1 MNGEVV
7 YGGTVGGEY
16 RWRLTVAVLSQDTIN
31 NRSLV
36 RLTADMRKVSGSN
49 WTYNYND
56 TSGTLTYDGTTV
68 NRIMDYYDFRN
79 GVNGPFYFT
88 QSTTDV
94 YINHNTD
101 GTKTANFQA
110 YHNAANSPYLTT
122 ATVSFNYT
130 LPTIA
135 RNATL
140 TQFTAS
146 AITDEGWT
154 FNVGTDVTCDLL
166 EYSLDNGSNYTT
178 AFSGD
183 FTSRTIAITGRP
195 SGTAYT
201 TRVRVRRKD
210 SGLKTTSDALIVT
223 TLEQNN
229 FMGFL

>member
-1 MNGEVV
+1 MNGESA
-7 YGGTVGGEY
+7 YGGTYGSNY
-16 RWRLTVAVLSQDTIN
+16 RLRLTVTLLSQDTIN

-36 RLTADMRKVSGSN
+36 RLQADMRRLTSAN
-49 WTYNYND
+49 YFFNYND
-56 TSGTLTYDGTTV
+56 TSGSLTYDGTTV
-68 NRIMDYYDFRN
+68 GRVMDYYDFTST
-79 GVNGPFYFT
+79 NGPFYFT
-88 QSTTDV
+88 ESYTDV
-94 YINHNTD
+94 YINHNSD

-110 YHNAANSPYLTT
+110 YHNAANSPYITT
-122 ATVSFNYT
+122 ASVSFNYT

-146 AITDEGWT
+146 SITDEGWI

-183 FTSRTIAITGRP
+183 FTSRTIAITGKP

-210 SGLKTTSDALIVT
+210 SGLKTTSDALVVT

>member
-1 MNGEVV
+1 MQSEVA
-7 YGGTVGGEY
+7 YGGSIGGDY
-16 RWRLTVAVLSQDTIN
+16 RLRLTVTLLSQDTIN

-36 RLTADMRKVSGSN
+36 RVQADMRKVGSN
-49 WTYNYND
+49 FAFNYND
-56 TSGTLTYDGTTV
+56 TYGSITYDGNSPGRV
-68 NRIMDYYDFRN
+68 MDYYDFRSGN
-79 GVNGPFYFT
+79 NGPFYFT
-88 QSTTDV
+88 ESFTDV
-94 YINHNTD
+94 YINHNAD

-140 TQFTAS
+140 TQFTATS
-146 AITDEGWT
+146 ITDTGWT

-178 AFSGD
+178 AFAGD

-195 SGTAYT
+195 SATAYT

-210 SGLKTTSDALIVT
+210 SGIKTTSNSLVVT

>member
-1 MNGEVV
+1 MNGEVA
-7 YGGTVGGEY
+7 YGGNYGFAY
-16 RWRLTVAVLSQDTIN
+16 RLRLTVSVLSQDTVN

-36 RLTADMRKVSGSN
+36 RLTPDMRETTAGYESF
-49 WTYNYND
+49 NYND
-56 TSGTLTYDGTTV
+56 TFGTVTYDGSSSNIT
-68 NRIMDYYDFRN
+68 MDFYDFR
-79 GVNGPFYFT
+79 GGLAGPYYFLPT
-88 QSTTDV
+88 NTDV
-94 YINHNTD
+94 YINHNPD

-110 YHNAANSPYLTT
+110 YHNAAISPFVTT

-130 LPTIA
+130 LPTII

-140 TQFTAS
+140 TQFTATP
-146 AITDEGWT
+146 ITDEGWI

-166 EYSLDNGSNYTT
+166 EYSLDNGANYTT

-183 FTSRTIAITGRP
+183 FTSRTVAITGQT
-195 SGTAYT
+195 SGTSFT

-210 SGLKTTSDALIVT
+210 NQIKTTSDPLVVT

>member
-1 MNGEVV
+1 MNGEVA
-7 YGGTVGGEY
+7 YSGSLGSNY
-16 RWRLTVAVLSQDTIN
+16 RLRLTVTLLSQDTIN

-36 RLTADMRKVSGSN
+36 RLQADMRRLTSANFVF
-49 WTYNYND
+49 NYND
-56 TSGTLTYDGTTV
+56 TSGSLTYDGTNV
-68 NRIMDYYDFRN
+68 GRVMDYYDFQGGN
-79 GVNGPFYFT
+79 YGPYYFT
-88 QSTTDV
+88 ESYTDV
-94 YINHNTD
+94 YISHNAD

-146 AITDEGWT
+146 PITDEGWT

-183 FTSRTIAITGRP
+183 FTSKTIVITGKP

-201 TRVRVRRKD
+201 TKVRVRRKD
-210 SGLKTTSDALIVT
+210 SGVKTTSDALIVT
-223 TLEQNN
+223 TLAQNN

>member
-1 MNGEVV
+1 MNGESA
-7 YGGTVGGEY
+7 YGGTYGSNY
-16 RWRLTVAVLSQDTIN
+16 RLRLTVAVLSQDPIN
-31 NRSLV
+31 NNSLV
-36 RLTADMRKVSGSN
+36 RLTADMRRLTSAN
-49 WTYNYND
+49 YFFNYND
-56 TSGTLTYDGTTV
+56 TSGSLTYDGTTV
-68 NRIMDYYDFRN
+68 GRVMDYYDFTST
-79 GVNGPFYFT
+79 NGPFYFT

-94 YINHNTD
+94 YIAHNAD

-130 LPTIA
+130 LPTIN

-140 TQFTAS
+140 TLFTANP
-146 AITDEGWT
+146 ITDEGWT
-154 FNVGTDVTCDLL
+154 FNVGTDFTCDLL

-183 FTSRTIAITGRP
+183 FTSRTIAITGKP

-210 SGLKTTSDALIVT
+210 SGVKTTSGPLVVT

>member
-1 MNGEVV
+1 MNGEVA
-7 YGGTVGGEY
+7 YGGNYGFAY
-16 RWRLTVAVLSQDTIN
+16 RLRLTVSVLSQDSIN

-36 RLTADMRKVSGSN
+36 RLTPDMRE
-49 WTYNYND
+49 T
-56 TSGTLTYDGTTV
+56 TSGYEAYNFSTTTGTVTYDGSSSG
-68 NRIMDYYDFRN
+68 ISLGSYDFR
-79 GVNGPFYFT
+79 GGLAGPYYFT
-88 QSTTDV
+88 PTNTDV
-94 YINHNTD
+94 YINHNAD

-110 YHNAANSPYLTT
+110 YHNAANSPYVTT

-140 TQFTAS
+140 TQFTATP
-146 AITDEGWT
+146 ITDEGWT

-166 EYSLDNGSNYTT
+166 EYSLDNGANYTT

-183 FTSRTIAITGRP
+183 FTSRTVAITGQT
-195 SGTAYT
+195 SSTSFT

-210 SGLKTTSDALIVT
+210 NQIKTTSDPLVVT